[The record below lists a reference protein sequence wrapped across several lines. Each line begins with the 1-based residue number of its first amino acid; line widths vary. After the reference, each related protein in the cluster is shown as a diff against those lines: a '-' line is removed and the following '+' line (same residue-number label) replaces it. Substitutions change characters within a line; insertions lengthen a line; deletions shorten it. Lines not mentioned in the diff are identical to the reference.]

1 MKNKSISRFGDGEFK
16 LIFGHGVGFQKPNK
30 KISKSLLEVLDN
42 NEKDLLIGLYIP
54 YKHKD
59 FKNLKDYEK
68 QYWIK
73 FINQNK
79 FIISTLINKNKKYYS
94 SMITRFYMRYKK
106 RKNIHEYI
114 KKLKKIWNSKH
125 ILIIEGEKS
134 RLGIGNDLFDNAKS
148 IKRIICPSI
157 NAFRVY
163 DKIIKK
169 VINYNEKRLI
179 INCFGSYCYNSSL

>member
-1 MKNKSISRFGDGEFK
+1 
-16 LIFGHGVGFQKPNK
+16 
-30 KISKSLLEVLDN
+30 
-42 NEKDLLIGLYIP
+42 
-54 YKHKD
+54 
-59 FKNLKDYEK
+59 
-68 QYWIK
+68 
-73 FINQNK
+73 
-79 FIISTLINKNKKYYS
+79 
-94 SMITRFYMRYKK
+94 MRYKK

-179 INCFGSYCYNSSL
+179 INCFGSYCYNSSLWFT